1 MPTAAAKRKRASRP
15 QVSRL
20 DFVGTQ
26 MANFLHGLKYENGL
40 PAFKRKQAEDL
51 QKRWDSICAFRLNN
65 PITAS
70 DLEKELFPNG

>member
-1 MPTAAAKRKRASRP
+1 MPTAVAKKRAKRS

-20 DFVGTQ
+20 DFIGTQ

-40 PAFKRKQAEDL
+40 PEFKRKQAIIL
-51 QKRWDSICAFRLNN
+51 QERWDSVCSFRLNN
-65 PITAS
+65 PIVAS